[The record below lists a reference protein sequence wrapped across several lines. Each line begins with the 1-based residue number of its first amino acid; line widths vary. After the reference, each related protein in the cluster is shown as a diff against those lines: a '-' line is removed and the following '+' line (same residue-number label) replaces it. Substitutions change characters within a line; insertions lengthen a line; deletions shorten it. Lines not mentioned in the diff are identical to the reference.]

1 MKFDMGAAWSEA
13 MRLVST
19 NRQVVLIVAGVFF
32 FLPYAIFM
40 MITGDQMAAIE
51 AGAGAG
57 DADPEAAMQALMGFY
72 AGIWWLVLLVTIVQ
86 AIGMLGLL
94 ALLRDRSRPTVGEA
108 IGIGAKSLLP
118 YLAAQIVVSLL
129 LGLVVL
135 VPIAIGAAGSITGA
149 VIAGLAALVVLI
161 YLFTK
166 FSLAAPVIVIERVL
180 NPLAALGRS
189 WRLTKGNSL
198 RLWLFYF
205 LLIVAVMVVGI
216 VISIVV
222 GLVLALAGPEAAL
235 AGDALVAALL
245 NAVWAT
251 IFLAALAS
259 AHRQLAGEAPETVSE
274 AFE

>member
-1 MKFDMGAAWSEA
+1 MKFDMGAAWNEA

-40 MITGDQMAAIE
+40 MVTGDQMAAIE

-57 DADPEAAMQALMGFY
+57 NADPEAAMEALMAFY
-72 AGIWWLVLLVTIVQ
+72 GGIWWIVLLVTIVQ
-86 AIGMLGLL
+86 AVGMLGLL
-94 ALLRDRSRPTVGEA
+94 ALLKDRSRPTVGDA
-108 IGIGAKSLLP
+108 LGIGLKSLLP
-118 YLAAQIVVSLL
+118 YLGAQIVMGVLFM
-129 LGLVVL
+129 LVIF
-135 VPIAIGAAGSITGA
+135 VPVAIGAAGSIAGA
-149 VIAGLAALVVLI
+149 VIAGIAAAVALI

-166 FSLAAPVIVIERVL
+166 LSLAAPVIVVERVL
-180 NPLAALGRS
+180 NPVAALGRS

-216 VISIVV
+216 VVSIVI

-235 AGDALVAALL
+235 AGNALVAALL

-251 IFLAALAS
+251 IFLAALAA
-259 AHRQLAGEAPETVSE
+259 AHRQLAGEAPEAVSE
-274 AFE
+274 TFE